1 MYLIKNHL
9 RIALILLFS
18 LSVVFSSTLI
28 ASAASTRVYEY
39 DINGR
44 LITTYTATQKVTYIY
59 DKNGNL
65 ISKKVEKGNYNA
77 NLNTVNKK

>member
-1 MYLIKNHL
+1 MIPNYPRKF
-9 RIALILLFS
+9 AVVLFS
-18 LSVVFSSTLI
+18 VSILFSAALT

-44 LITTYTATQKVTYIY
+44 LTTTYTATQKVTYSY

-65 ISKKVEKGNYNA
+65 LNKKVEKGNYSA
-77 NLNTVNKK
+77 NLIAANKK

>member
-1 MYLIKNHL
+1 MIQNYLRK
-9 RIALILLFS
+9 IAIVLFS
-18 LSVVFSSTLI
+18 VSILFSAVLT

-39 DINGR
+39 DVNGR

-65 ISKKVEKGNYNA
+65 LNKKVEKGNYTA
-77 NLNTVNKK
+77 NLHAANKK